1 MPIERSQTTNKPAP
15 FTQDGAKNGNI
26 VSAGPYVAVVKNNVD
41 PQRMGR
47 LQVYISLL
55 SPDDKDERKWVT
67 VNYAPPYYGHYTTD
81 NDSKDDKNEYY
92 KTRQS
97 YGMWM
102 VPPDIGIKVLVIFAD
117 GDITKGFWIACVMD
131 AHNHYMVPS
140 MGASIN
146 SDWVT
151 DNKEIPSDRRPDRVP
166 VVEFNDKNKDLSS
179 QPNWE
184 KNNKPLHQEQLLQLR
199 KQGLDFDYVR
209 GPILSSSQRE
219 SPSQVFG
226 ISTPGRLINRKD
238 IADKKIRKGGHTF
251 VMDDGDTTGENNFLR
266 LKTGGGHQILMHDT
280 SDFIY
285 ISNSKGTAWI
295 ELDASGSIDI
305 FSEGTFSLRAANSI
319 NLHADK
325 DINMYAGNKLTVVAE
340 QGTDLQ
346 SLYVNVN
353 STKDTTIHACGTL
366 NLKSGAITNL
376 DGGTVVNIK
385 AASGLSLRGQ
395 TVNLN
400 CGGTANVSPLAD
412 IPRASYPNSLLTQDS
427 YRSSPKRISSVATRV
442 PTHEPDIGH
451 NVIAEQ
457 IRNPNAIAMTDAEA
471 KKQGTE
477 GVVPPPPAKNCVDNT
492 GKPVIEGVPNSGAST
507 PKVDNNKAV
516 EGVPKNSENLANNLE
531 KQPDPAAA
539 VGTLTKD
546 ETKAFMTAMGTSE
559 SGMKYDAVSLGG
571 FVGKY
576 QMGAG
581 ALVSEGLVSK
591 DLYSKYGG
599 LSSGN
604 HVLDDPSAWTGM
616 NGITS
621 KDMFLK
627 APGVQELTMQS
638 FTESN
643 FRSCVGN
650 GAIKPGDSAAD
661 VAGVLASAHRLG
673 PVGAYTTRYGQD
685 IVDSSGMSGLALVA
699 KGKFAINTLTNN
711 GSLMA

>member
-15 FTQDGAKNGNI
+15 FTQEGAKDGSVVN
-26 VSAGPYVAVVKNNVD
+26 SGPYIAVVKNNVD

-47 LQVYISLL
+47 LQVYVSLL
-55 SPDDKDERKWVT
+55 SPQEEDNTKWVT

-81 NDSKDDKNEYY
+81 IDSKEDKNGYY
-92 KTRQS
+92 TTRQS

-102 VPPDIGIKVLVIFAD
+102 VPPDIGIKVLVIFAE
-117 GDITKGFWIACVMD
+117 GDITKGFWIACIMD

-146 SDWVT
+146 SDWIT

-166 VVEFNDKNKDLSS
+166 VVEFNDRNKDLGS

-238 IADKKIRKGGHTF
+238 VANKKIRKGGHTF
-251 VMDDGDTTGENNFLR
+251 VMDDGDTTGANNFLR

-285 ISNSKGTAWI
+285 ISNSKGTAWV
-295 ELDASGSIDI
+295 ELDASGNIDI
-305 FSEGTFSLRAANSI
+305 FSEGTFSLRAADSI

-325 DINMYAGNKLTVVAE
+325 DINMYAGNRLTVVAE

-346 SLYVNVN
+346 SLYVNIN
-353 STKDTTIHACGTL
+353 STKNTTIHACGTL
-366 NLKSGAITNL
+366 NFKSGAITNL
-376 DGGTVVNIK
+376 DGGTAINVK
-385 AASGLSLRGQ
+385 ASGALSLRGEK
-395 TVNLN
+395 VNLN
-400 CGGTANVSPLAD
+400 CGGTAAVPPLAD
-412 IPRASYPNSLLTQDS
+412 IPRSSYPNALLTADS

-442 PTHEPDIGH
+442 PTHEPDINH
-451 NVIAEQ
+451 NVISEQ

-477 GVVPPPPAKNCVDNT
+477 GVVPPPPAKNCVTST
-492 GKPVIEGVPNSGAST
+492 GTPVIEGVPNSAT
-507 PKVDNNKAV
+507 PPPLVDNNKAV
-516 EGVPKNSENLANNLE
+516 AAVPKDAGTLANNLG
-531 KQPDPAAA
+531 KQPDPVVAI
-539 VGTLTKD
+539 GTLTKD
-546 ETKAFMTAMGTSE
+546 ETKAYMVGMAAPD
-559 SGMKYDAVSLGG
+559 MKYDAVTLGG

-581 ALVSEGLVSK
+581 ALVGQGLVSK
-591 DLYSKYGG
+591 DLYSLYGG

-604 HVLDDPSAWTGM
+604 QVLNDPGAWTGM

-621 KDMFLK
+621 KALFLQ

-650 GAIKPGDSAAD
+650 GAIKPGDGAAD
-661 VAGVLASAHRLG
+661 VAGVLASAHHLG
-673 PVGAYTTRYGQD
+673 AAGAYITRYGQATA
-685 IVDSSGMSGLALVA
+685 DSIGMSGLALVA